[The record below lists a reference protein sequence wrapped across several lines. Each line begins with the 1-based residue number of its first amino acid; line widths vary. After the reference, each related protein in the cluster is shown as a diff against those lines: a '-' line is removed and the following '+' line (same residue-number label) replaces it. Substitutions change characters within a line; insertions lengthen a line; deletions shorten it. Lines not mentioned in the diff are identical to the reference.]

1 MTIRIFTIAT
11 NYYKEY
17 FIKYFLPTVN
27 NIFPNYMKE
36 IILFSD
42 GLKEYDDKIFENTC
56 VHVKHI
62 YDLYSF
68 DIQFNKFNF
77 VNQELQNC
85 NDNDLLMWIDSDTIF
100 CHNELGESFI
110 LDNYMSDNVFI
121 TEHPNYYIE
130 YVYNQNYIQ
139 DRINEYSNELNEGI
153 FTVNEV
159 NKPELI
165 TSFCYFNKQS
175 FNIFF
180 NIYNS
185 YIKEMNLQ
193 VPRIMPK
200 LNDEAIVNYM
210 YYNNIGNI
218 LGKFHMTMNV
228 YIENNTFDKN
238 IAYIPS
244 LNNIIGISEDCYIE
258 LNNISDLVICNQK
271 FDTSIK
277 SQNKYHFQ

>member
-1 MTIRIFTIAT
+1 MTIHIFTIAT

-42 GLKEYDDKIFENTC
+42 GLKEYDDKIIDNIYI
-56 VHVKHI
+56 HVKHI

-77 VNQELQNC
+77 VNQELYNC
-85 NDNDLLMWIDSDTIF
+85 TDEDLLMWIDIDTIF
-100 CHNELGESFI
+100 LHNEIGESFI
-110 LDNYMSDNVFI
+110 LDNYKSNNVFI

-130 YVYNQNYIQ
+130 SIYNKYYIE
-139 DRINEYSNELNEGI
+139 DRIDEYSNTDNEGI
-153 FTVNEV
+153 FTVNSI

-165 TSFCYFNKQS
+165 TSFLFFNKQS
-175 FNIFF
+175 FNKFF
-180 NIYNS
+180 DIYNS
-185 YIKEMNLQ
+185 YIKKMNLS

-218 LGKFHMTMNV
+218 FGKLFITINCN
-228 YIENNTFDKN
+228 ISNNNFDKN
-238 IAYIPS
+238 IAYFPLLNKVINIP
-244 LNNIIGISEDCYIE
+244 DDYYIE
-258 LNNISDLVICNQK
+258 FNNSDLIICDQK
-271 FDTSIK
+271 FDISIK
-277 SQNKYHFQ
+277 MKNTYHF